1 MISSMR
7 WEIVGIFKPGETYD
21 QLFDQ
26 LLRFA
31 ENPRRVSGPMI
42 HLGADP
48 YFFTFHT
55 SHSLWEV
62 RKHGTASPGFEMK
75 NELPPLEMIGFSPLP
90 FHRDPIDENRPLL
103 NDEGQETILLPRR
116 CRVSSSNR
124 TIT

>member
-1 MISSMR
+1 MR
-7 WEIVGIFKPGETYD
+7 WEIVGIFKPGGTYG

-31 ENPRRVSGPMI
+31 ENSQPHRRVSGPTI

-62 RKHGTASPGFEMK
+62 RKHGTASPGFEMEK
-75 NELPPLEMIGFSPLP
+75 INFPPLETTIGPPLP

-103 NDEGQETILLPRR
+103 NDEGQETILPP
-116 CRVSSSNR
+116 
-124 TIT
+124 